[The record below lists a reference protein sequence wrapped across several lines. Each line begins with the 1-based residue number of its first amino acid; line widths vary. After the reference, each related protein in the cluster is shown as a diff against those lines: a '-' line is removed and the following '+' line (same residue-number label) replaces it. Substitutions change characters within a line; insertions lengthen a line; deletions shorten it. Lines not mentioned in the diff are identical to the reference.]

1 MFRRIVLSAVGAGI
15 ITGLLVTLV
24 ELFAVVPLI
33 QKAELYEEGV
43 LSKSGTAA
51 QKPGDLVQK
60 DKVTPPSA
68 AVEHDHGVGGGD
80 HDHEH
85 GDGQGRSFYTAI
97 ATILTAIGYAFLL
110 GVFFS
115 QMNSVGW
122 KKGIAWGLA
131 GFAVFQLAP
140 ALGLPPAPPGMA
152 EADVTHRQIWWL
164 GSAFATAL
172 GLAACYFAYKQKKQL
187 WALAGVLL
195 IVVPH
200 LIGAPQ
206 PTEGEN
212 LVPAELARNFAIVA
226 LLTAGL
232 FWLVLGSV
240 QGYLF
245 GKLDERRA

>member
-1 MFRRIVLSAVGAGI
+1 MPLAGGFPLFRRIVLSAVGAGI
-15 ITGLLVTLV
+15 ITGLLVALV

-43 LSKSGTAA
+43 LGASATVAPAA
-51 QKPGDLVQK
+51 
-60 DKVTPPSA
+60 A
-68 AVEHDHGVGGGD
+68 AHAEHDHDGHDHAAAGD
-80 HDHEH
+80 H
-85 GDGQGRSFYTAI
+85 QPGRGFYTAI
-97 ATILTAIGYAFLL
+97 ASILTAIGYAFLL
-110 GVFFS
+110 GALFS
-115 QMNSVGW
+115 QMTSVGW
-122 KKGIAWGLA
+122 RKGIAWGLA

-152 EADVTHRQIWWL
+152 EADVTLRQVWWL
-164 GSAFATAL
+164 GTVLATAL
-172 GLAACYFAYKQKKQL
+172 GLAACYFAYRRKKPI

-206 PTEGEN
+206 PIGGEN
-212 LVPAELARNFAIVA
+212 LVPAELARSFAIVA

-232 FWLVLGSV
+232 FWLVLGGV

-245 GKLDERRA
+245 GKLDRRQSGGLVS